1 MQKFEDFCLNSIQNP
16 VWIYDVQN
24 FKVYWA
30 NNAALNLWEA
40 NDLDELISR
49 DFKSGSSDAVTQTL
63 LGYLNDFEAGRIIDC
78 WWRISPKGIDKQ
90 VFMRFSGIE
99 IEDNRTAMLAEGI
112 HSEIL
117 NRYVGEVGKSA
128 ILGLF
133 DNDGHLLSFNPP
145 FKDQFGHE
153 IQTFSDLFSKEIDL
167 TSFVFSEESL
177 FENDYL
183 LSTKKGKRWHRLEL
197 SKDIHAK
204 SVIATLNDINER
216 KISELK
222 YAHASITDSL
232 TDLLN
237 RRGLQNKLKKIHG
250 LPYTLF
256 YIDLDGFKPINDSYG
271 HSVGDSLL
279 VKVAEILQNSMH
291 SNSVCA
297 RLGGDEFVLIIPE
310 DLPKQQR
317 ETIAH
322 KLVQKLSSPM
332 QLDDI
337 HRTLIS
343 ASIGVA
349 HNRDNITDD
358 PLQVLIYADAALY
371 VAKRNG
377 RNRFISYIPGMEEH
391 QLKRSLI
398 IKELQSAIEN
408 NQLKLCYQPIYNT
421 YNSEFVGAEALLRWE
436 HPSLGHI
443 PPLELI
449 TAAEETGHIA
459 VLEGWVIR
467 RACLDLTELKKS
479 HGEKFSVG
487 INISGAHLTQ
497 LNFLDDIKAIL
508 EETKTEASDIVLE
521 LTESVLVNF
530 LEKDH
535 NILLELCDLGFVFA
549 IDDFGTG
556 YSSLAYLSKIPASF
570 VKVDKAFTDNIEN
583 DPHTI
588 RFIRELCNNLNMVC
602 LIEGVETQEQALQ
615 LDALDIS
622 YRQGYFYARPTP
634 LHKLL

>member
-99 IEDNRTAMLAEGI
+99 IEGNRTAMLAEGI

-197 SKDIHAK
+197 SKDIYAK

-371 VAKRNG
+371 VAKRSG
-377 RNRFISYIPGMEEH
+377 RNRFISYIPGMEDH

-398 IKELQSAIEN
+398 IKELQNAIEN
-408 NQLKLCYQPIYNT
+408 NQLKLHYQPIYKT
-421 YNSEFVGAEALLRWE
+421 PNSNAVGSEALLRWE

-443 PPLELI
+443 SPLEII

-459 VLEGWVIR
+459 VLENWVIR
-467 RACLDLTELKKS
+467 RACLDLAELKILY
-479 HGEKFSVG
+479 GENFSIGV
-487 INISGAHLTQ
+487 NISGAHLTQ
-497 LNFLDDIKAIL
+497 LNFVDDIKSVL
-508 EETKTEASDIVLE
+508 EETKTNAKDIVLE
-521 LTESVLVNF
+521 LTESVLVSF
-530 LEKDH
+530 LERGR
-535 NILLELCDLGFVFA
+535 NTLQELCNLGFVFA

-556 YSSLAYLSKIPASF
+556 YSSLAYLSQIPASF
-570 VKVDKAFTDNIEN
+570 VKIDKAFTNNIEN

-588 RFIRELCNNLNMVC
+588 RFIRDLCQNLNMEC
-602 LIEGVETQEQALQ
+602 LIEGVETQEQAFQ
-615 LDALDIS
+615 LDALGIR
-622 YRQGYFYARPTP
+622 YRQGYFYARPAP
-634 LHKLL
+634 LSQLT